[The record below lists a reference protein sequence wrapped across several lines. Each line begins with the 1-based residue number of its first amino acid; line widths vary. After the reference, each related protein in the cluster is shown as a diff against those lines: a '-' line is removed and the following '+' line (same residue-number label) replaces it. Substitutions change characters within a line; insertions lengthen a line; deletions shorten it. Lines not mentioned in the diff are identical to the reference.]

1 MMLCWCRT
9 TLCLLITAS
18 TTMGVRAQVLTAE
31 DLSRAGVLRL
41 SDILELADDWSG
53 SSTEGYHWD
62 IAPLGTSWEA
72 SPEWSLFIDGQ
83 LISLRALNRQS
94 LNTLPIALSEIC
106 EIRLNATPVL
116 INGVLAHGGAVQ
128 ITMCKSPNG
137 LSLRGQVGAGNETG
151 DPGPYK
157 YTDLG
162 GSNVDR
168 TGPTA
173 EAALSVSSSNWH
185 YRGMVAADEH
195 HVTDPRIRPR
205 VLQLYRGEKDA
216 RIIYRAFGFD
226 GSSSGFTVNAA
237 TSRIED
243 LLFTPVMGREIPV
256 DRQTTFV
263 TMSSAR
269 RLLGY
274 SISGNSTSFTT
285 RENPESIITD
295 FVQQRAHARLH
306 STRSL
311 GINSIEFGAG
321 WLFAQAQFGPEEL
334 RHTLYSYRGDATLSL
349 GTPNRLRM
357 RTMAALS
364 LDDRILG
371 YEVFSRIW
379 HDRIGLDLRV
389 MLRNRAPAAELTF
402 ADWAT
407 RGFRPGNAELR
418 FMHLDLPRRRST
430 YSLDLA
436 WTTGNQVKLYLNG
449 GLRRL
454 TNHVRPR
461 MHALL
466 DSTRTR
472 LHATTDIVAASGQI
486 ARASGRI
493 YMPLTSQFT
502 VKLYGVYAYPWSDS
516 DAFRSAW
523 YHRMQVGGQGE
534 FHPNDRLSLN
544 MRLRYVGATTWAEYE
559 EAAAD
564 NPEFYTTRL
573 PGAVYLHLTVQ
584 KRFWGERLRLS
595 ATMRNVL
602 DHPHLAHPAGART
615 HALFQV
621 AMRYA
626 FQAGNAGSS

>member
-1 MMLCWCRT
+1 MVAGT
-9 TLCLLITAS
+9 TT
-18 TTMGVRAQVLTAE
+18 GVCAQVLTAE
-31 DLSRAGVLRL
+31 DLTRAGVLRL

-94 LNTLPIALSEIC
+94 LNTLPIALSDIC

-116 INGVLAHGGAVQ
+116 IDGVLAHGGAIQ
-128 ITMCKSPNG
+128 ITRCKPPNG
-137 LSLRGQVGAGNETG
+137 LSLKGQIGAGNETG

-157 YTDLG
+157 YTGLG

-173 EAALSVSSSNWH
+173 EGVLSVSSRNWH

-226 GSSSGFTVNAA
+226 GLSSGLTVNAA
-237 TSRIED
+237 TSRTED

-256 DRQTTFV
+256 DRETTFV

-269 RLLGY
+269 KLLGF
-274 SISGNSTSFTT
+274 SISAISTHLTT
-285 RENPESIITD
+285 RENPELINTD
-295 FVQQRAHARLH
+295 FVQDRANARLH
-306 STRSL
+306 TTRSL

-321 WLFAQAQFGPEEL
+321 SVFAQALFGPEEV
-334 RHTLYSYRGDATLSL
+334 RHTLYSFRGDATLSL
-349 GTPNRLRM
+349 GLPDRLRM
-357 RTMAALS
+357 RTMAAVS
-364 LDDRILG
+364 LDDSIWG
-371 YEVFSRIW
+371 YEVFSRTW
-379 HDRIGLDLRV
+379 HERIGLDLRV
-389 MLRNRAPAAELTF
+389 MLRNRAPASEMTF

-407 RGFRPGNAELR
+407 RGLLPGNAELR
-418 FMHLDLPRRRST
+418 FMHLDVPRRKST
-430 YSLDLA
+430 YSMDIT
-436 WTTGNQVKLYLNG
+436 WTAGNQVKLYLSG

-461 MHALL
+461 MRTIL
-466 DSTRTR
+466 DPTGTR
-472 LHATTDIVAASGQI
+472 LQTTTDIVTASGQI
-486 ARASGRI
+486 ARASVRI
-493 YMPLTSQFT
+493 RMLLATQFT
-502 VKLYGVYAYPWSDS
+502 MKLYGVYAYPWSDE

-523 YHRMQVGGQGE
+523 YHRMQIGGQGE
-534 FHPNDRLSLN
+534 FHPNDRFSLN
-544 MRLRYVGATTWAEYE
+544 MRLRYVGATTWAEFE
-559 EAAAD
+559 EAAAG

-573 PGAVYLHLTVQ
+573 LGAVYLHLTIQ

-595 ATMRNVL
+595 ATIRNAL

-615 HALFQV
+615 RAVFQV

-626 FQAGNAGSS
+626 FRITKVGSS

>member
-1 MMLCWCRT
+1 MLCWCRT
-9 TLCLLITAS
+9 TFCLLIAAG
-18 TTMGVRAQVLTAE
+18 TTIGVCAQVLTAE
-31 DLSRAGVLRL
+31 DLTRAGVLRL

-116 INGVLAHGGAVQ
+116 IGGVLAHGGAVQ
-128 ITMCKSPNG
+128 ITMCKPPKG

-168 TGPTA
+168 TGPTVQGV
-173 EAALSVSSSNWH
+173 LSGSSGNWH
-185 YRGMVAADEH
+185 VRGMVAADEH

-216 RIIYRAFGFD
+216 RIFYRALGFD
-226 GSSSGFTVNAA
+226 ASSPGYTVSAA
-237 TSRIED
+237 ASRTED

-256 DRQTTFV
+256 DRETAFV
-263 TMSSAR
+263 TMSSSR
-269 RLLGY
+269 KLLGY
-274 SISGNSTSFTT
+274 SISGISTSLTT
-285 RENPESIITD
+285 RENPELISTD
-295 FVQQRAHARLH
+295 FVQRRTHARLH
-306 STRSL
+306 TARSL
-311 GINSIEFGAG
+311 GIHSIEFGAG
-321 WLFAQAQFGPEEL
+321 WVFAQALFGPEEV

-349 GTPNRLRM
+349 GPPDRLRM
-357 RTMAALS
+357 RTMAAVS
-364 LDDRILG
+364 FDDGILG
-371 YEVFSRIW
+371 YEVFSRTW
-379 HDRIGLDLRV
+379 HERVGLDLRV
-389 MLRNRAPAAELTF
+389 MLRNRAPASEMTF
-402 ADWAT
+402 SDWAT

-418 FMHLDLPRRRST
+418 FMHLDIPRRRST
-430 YSLDLA
+430 YSLDITWA
-436 WTTGNQVKLYLNG
+436 AGSRVKLYLSG

-461 MHALL
+461 MRAQL

-472 LHATTDIVAASGQI
+472 LHTTSDIVAASGQI

-493 YMPLTSQFT
+493 HMPLTSHFT
-502 VKLYGVYAYPWSDS
+502 VKLYGVYAYPWSNS

-523 YHRMQVGGQGE
+523 YHRMQIGGQGE
-534 FHPNDRLSLN
+534 FHPNDRFSLN
-544 MRLRYVGATTWAEYE
+544 MRLRYVGATIWAEFE
-559 EAAAD
+559 EAAAG

-626 FQAGNAGSS
+626 FQATNVGSS

>member
-1 MMLCWCRT
+1 MLSWFKT
-9 TLCLLITAS
+9 TLCLLIAAGS
-18 TTMGVRAQVLTAE
+18 TMGVCAQVLTAE
-31 DLSRAGVLRL
+31 DLTRAGVLRL

-83 LISLRALNRQS
+83 LISLRTLNRQS

-106 EIRLNATPVL
+106 QIRLNATPVL

-128 ITMCKSPNG
+128 ITMCKPPNG

-157 YTDLG
+157 YTNIR

-173 EAALSVSSSNWH
+173 GGVLSVSSSNWH

-226 GSSSGFTVNAA
+226 GSSSRISVNAA
-237 TSRIED
+237 TSRTED

-256 DRQTTFV
+256 NRETTFV
-263 TMSSAR
+263 TMSSGR

-274 SISGNSTSFTT
+274 SISGISTSLTT
-285 RENPESIITD
+285 RENPELIFTD
-295 FVQQRAHARLH
+295 FVQRRTHARLH
-306 STRSL
+306 SMISL
-311 GINSIEFGAG
+311 GINSIEFGAA
-321 WLFAQAQFGPEEL
+321 WVFAQAQFGPEEV

-349 GTPNRLRM
+349 GPPDRLRM
-357 RTMAALS
+357 HTMAALS

-371 YEVFSRIW
+371 YEVFSRAW

-389 MLRNRAPAAELTF
+389 MLRNRAPAAEMTF

-418 FMHLDLPRRRST
+418 FMPLDMPKRRSS
-430 YSLDLA
+430 YSLDITWA
-436 WTTGNQVKLYLNG
+436 AGNRVKLYLSG
-449 GLRRL
+449 GLRKL
-454 TNHVRPR
+454 KNHVRPR
-461 MHALL
+461 TRATL
-466 DSTRTR
+466 DPTRTR
-472 LHATTDIVAASGQI
+472 PDTITDIVAASGQI
-486 ARASGRI
+486 ARTSVRI

-523 YHRMQVGGQGE
+523 YHRMQVG
-534 FHPNDRLSLN
+534 R
-544 MRLRYVGATTWAEYE
+544 
-559 EAAAD
+559 
-564 NPEFYTTRL
+564 
-573 PGAVYLHLTVQ
+573 
-584 KRFWGERLRLS
+584 
-595 ATMRNVL
+595 
-602 DHPHLAHPAGART
+602 AGRI
-615 HALFQV
+615 
-621 AMRYA
+621 
-626 FQAGNAGSS
+626 SSQ

>member
-1 MMLCWCRT
+1 MLCWYRT
-9 TLCLLITAS
+9 TLSLLIAAGS
-18 TTMGVRAQVLTAE
+18 TMGVCAQVLTAE
-31 DLSRAGVLRL
+31 DLNMAGVLRL
-41 SDILELADDWSG
+41 SDILELADDWTG

-116 INGVLAHGGAVQ
+116 VDGVLAHGGAVQ
-128 ITMCKSPNG
+128 ITMCKPPNG

-173 EAALSVSSSNWH
+173 EGVLSVSSGNWH

-195 HVTDPRIRPR
+195 HLTDPRIRPR

-226 GSSSGFTVNAA
+226 GSSSHFTVNAA
-237 TSRIED
+237 TSRTED

-263 TMSSAR
+263 TMSSSR
-269 RLLGY
+269 KLLGY
-274 SISGNSTSFTT
+274 SISGISTSFTT

-321 WLFAQAQFGPEEL
+321 WVFAQAQFGPEEL

-349 GTPNRLRM
+349 GPPDRLRM
-357 RTMAALS
+357 RTMAAVS

-371 YEVFSRIW
+371 YEVFSRTW
-379 HDRIGLDLRV
+379 HERIGLDLLV
-389 MLRNRAPAAELTF
+389 MLRNRAPASEMTF

-418 FMHLDLPRRRST
+418 FMHLDIPRRRST
-430 YSLDLA
+430 YSLDIA
-436 WTTGNQVKLYLNG
+436 WTTGKHVKLYLSG

-461 MHALL
+461 MRTQL
-466 DSTRTR
+466 DATRTR
-472 LHATTDIVAASGQI
+472 VHTTTDIVAASGQI

-493 YMPLTSQFT
+493 HVPLNSQFT
-502 VKLYGVYAYPWSDS
+502 VKLYGVYAYPWSDA

-523 YHRMQVGGQGE
+523 YHRIQIGGHAE
-534 FHPNDRLSLN
+534 YHPNDRFSLN
-544 MRLRYVGATTWAEYE
+544 MRLRYVGATTWAEYK
-559 EAAAD
+559 EAAAG
-564 NPEFYTTRL
+564 NPEFYTARL
-573 PGAVYLHLTVQ
+573 PSAVYLHLTVL

-615 HALFQV
+615 NALFQV